1 MKTKTKQGTNQ
12 NKKPNLKKDGKKE
25 KAEKNKEEENK
36 ILSEEKDK
44 KQKKTAVKMNKCEFC
59 QNPIPDPKKTLNFS
73 CQHQLC
79 GVCIS
84 HSIFR
89 DNFKCITE
97 RNNLIT
103 LVCNECLNRNSS
115 KPGIAQ
121 TQMSFILSLLKDTY
135 KIRNKRQKDICLTHK
150 LQANYCSECRKWI
163 CEECKKAFHDANFP
177 NHSSYSTEEPFSFK
191 RCSKHGDRGLELYCD
206 DCAIDICSACALKG
220 GEHSTHNFIS
230 MVDLKKRIVK
240 EKKKFKYQNMDE
252 FDEDLKN
259 MQIEFK
265 TQYEEMY
272 KKKSDLISE
281 ITTLLQ
287 NFYDKFFSYKE
298 KMEIFIENY
307 FKIIRACYFNYF
319 KDIEEK
325 EPRMNSLEFIK
336 SVDKEIS
343 HFDFDSKYTDE
354 LEKIKEQLELII
366 PRKFFD
372 YKLRFINHSFKC
384 INTMKDIK
392 IEESKEQKN
401 KFKQIKEIK
410 NQIYCLLQ
418 LKNGNVLTG
427 GSRGIMNIWDIN
439 SGKKIDSFQAHKGN
453 IYSVT
458 ELSDGR
464 LASSG
469 SDSWIKIWN
478 IKDESDTNN
487 NFEPKIVD
495 IVPKK
500 SIKKIINVP
509 QVNNLEQNIK
519 KDDKES
525 IVKDNNNINTGI
537 NNNINI
543 NNNIFSDVN
552 VNEINTTSEVPIKKD
567 NEKINLNA
575 TNFNQLN
582 LNTAPKNIIVPGK
595 ENLGINSGINATNN
609 INSGLSNEPQ
619 IKMDQNAPDTGYGG
633 NGVNHDYPK
642 NVGYGSSGISQNNI
656 LGNQPY
662 YNFNQNNSSNNQ
674 NEGSAILNQTQNN
687 LNNDNNNNI
696 NNNLFP
702 QNSGFNT
709 NPINN
714 INNDNNK
721 EKTNLLLDNKESNKN
736 DNIINKDS
744 SSVSTQ
750 QFMNIIQGN
759 ADYMDN
765 NIKNNNI
772 NNNNINNNLSSN
784 GEPKPEEPKKEET
797 KIVEPKKEEPKIEE
811 SIKEE
816 PKIEESI
823 KESIKEEPK
832 LEESKKEEEKKE
844 EPKKEEEKKDANES
858 KYDDFDFDGIK
869 DSSLKANPPK
879 KPDIIDIDTTE
890 EKSNYICKME
900 LHGHPEDVNCIF
912 EASQNRLISCGKDGY
927 ILIWSLEN
935 PEKPI
940 KMFGHQNGV
949 GCGVVLKDDYIIT
962 GGGDCN
968 IKIWDLGIS
977 DIQKPDIILKGHK
990 NAIFSICV
998 INEKKIGSASCDKSV
1013 RIWDLNYNACTLIFE
1028 GHSGFIW
1035 SLINL
1040 KVHTQNTKDKD
1051 SKEEIKNLIV
1061 SAGSDKTIKFWDLD
1075 DKRCIKTIL
1084 AHDKEIT
1091 CLGKLKD
1098 GNIISGSLDAS
1109 IKIWKI

>member
-36 ILSEEKDK
+36 TLNDEKDK

-89 DNFKCITE
+89 DNFKCIME

-103 LVCNECLNRNSS
+103 LVCNECINRNSS
-115 KPGIAQ
+115 KPGMAQ

-150 LQANYCSECRKWI
+150 LEANYCSECRKWI
-163 CEECKKAFHDANFP
+163 CEECKKTFHDANFP

-191 RCSKHGDRGLELYCD
+191 RCSKHGDRGLELFCD
-206 DCAIDICSACALKG
+206 DCGIDICSACALKG
-220 GEHSTHNFIS
+220 GEHSTHNVIS
-230 MVDLKKRIVK
+230 MVDYKKRIVK

-252 FDEDLKN
+252 FDEALKN

-265 TQYEEMY
+265 NQYEEMY

-354 LEKIKEQLELII
+354 LEKIKEQLELIV
-366 PRKFFD
+366 PRKFFE
-372 YKLRFINHSFKC
+372 YKLRFLNHSFKC

-401 KFKQIKEIK
+401 HLKQTKEIK

-427 GSRGIMNIWDIN
+427 GSRGIMNIWDTN

-453 IYSVT
+453 IYSVA

-464 LASSG
+464 LASSS
-469 SDSWIKIWN
+469 SDSWIKIWDK
-478 IKDESDTNN
+478 KDESDTNI

-509 QVNNLEQNIK
+509 QVNILEQNIK
-519 KDDKES
+519 ND
-525 IVKDNNNINTGI
+525 DNNNINTGTN
-537 NNNINI
+537 NNNINS
-543 NNNIFSDVN
+543 NIFNDVN
-552 VNEINTTSEVPIKKD
+552 TNEINTTSGVPIKKD

-582 LNTAPKNIIVPGK
+582 LNSVPKNIIVPGK

-619 IKMDQNAPDTGYGG
+619 IKLDQNAPDTGYGG
-633 NGVNHDYPK
+633 NGVHHDYPK
-642 NVGYGSSGISQNNI
+642 NVGYGNSGTSQNNN
-656 LGNQPY
+656 LGSQPY
-662 YNFNQNNSSNNQ
+662 YNFNQNTSSNNQ
-674 NEGSAILNQTQNN
+674 NEGSSIMNQSQNN
-687 LNNDNNNNI
+687 LNNDNHNNI
-696 NNNLFP
+696 NINTNLFP
-702 QNSGFNT
+702 QNSGFNP

-714 INNDNNK
+714 INNDNNNK
-721 EKTNLLLDNKESNKN
+721 EKSNLMLDNNESNKN

-744 SSVSTQ
+744 SSISTQ
-750 QFMNIIQGN
+750 QFRNIVQGN
-759 ADYMDN
+759 TDYMDN
-765 NIKNNNI
+765 NNKNNNI
-772 NNNNINNNLSSN
+772 NNNNINNNNLSSN

-811 SIKEE
+811 SIKE
-816 PKIEESI
+816 SI
-823 KESIKEEPK
+823 KEQPK

-844 EPKKEEEKKDANES
+844 ESKKEEEKKDANES

-879 KPDIIDIDTTE
+879 RPDLIDIDTSV

-912 EASQNRLISCGKDGY
+912 ETSQNRLISCGKDGY

-940 KMFGHQNGV
+940 KMYGHQNGV
-949 GCGVVLKDDYIIT
+949 GCGVVLKDNYIIT
-962 GGGDCN
+962 GGGDCK

-1035 SLINL
+1035 SIINL
-1040 KVHTQNTKDKD
+1040 KVHTKNTKAQD

-1061 SAGSDKTIKFWDLD
+1061 SASSDKTIKFWDLE
-1075 DKRCIKTIL
+1075 DKRCIKTIF

-1109 IKIWKI
+1109 IKVWKL